1 MTHTTVALL
10 AAGLTGLVASAWD
23 LRTRRLPNLLTF
35 GSALAALVFCSATG
49 GLRGLGWSVAGWLA
63 GCAVFL
69 PFFLV
74 RGMGAG
80 DVKLLAALGAW
91 LGPITVLWTAAF
103 GAMAGGVLAI
113 GVLLAHGYLR
123 QAFSNVGYVLWY
135 WKSVGPAPV
144 PQLTLADS
152 KGPRLP
158 YAVPI
163 LVGMIAAL
171 WLKG

>member
-1 MTHTTVALL
+1 MTLTM
-10 AAGLTGLVASAWD
+10 AAMLGAGVTGAAACVSD
-23 LRTRRLPNLLTF
+23 LRTRRLPNVLTF
-35 GSALAALVFCSATG
+35 GSALAAFAFFLAAG
-49 GLRGLGWSVAGWLA
+49 GLPSLGWSVAGWLV

-69 PFFLV
+69 PVFLV

-91 LGPITVLWTAAF
+91 LGPVMVLWTAAF
-103 GAMAGGVLAI
+103 GAIAGGVIAV

-123 QAFSNVGYVLWY
+123 QAFANVGYVLWY

-144 PQLTLADS
+144 PELTLADS

-163 LVGMIAAL
+163 LVGLIAAL